1 MEYDFKRDVDLC
13 LNDMSLILANNLQIM
28 CRASYREKKGDDL
41 CHLSL
46 CYINLLHCKFT
57 MEAFTA
63 VQLLRS
69 NARAEIYTQDNN
81 HCGERVSGR
90 LFHLYFY

>member
-1 MEYDFKRDVDLC
+1 
-13 LNDMSLILANNLQIM
+13 MSFIFMLHQ
-28 CRASYREKKGDDL
+28 
-41 CHLSL
+41 
-46 CYINLLHCKFT
+46 LLHCKFT

-69 NARAEIYTQDNN
+69 NARAEIYRQDNN